1 MGWRISGTG
10 PGKSHGFCWRNR
22 SKTGFIDIY
31 CKQSII
37 TYYNYICCV
46 HDIYIYFTVYGS
58 VGSKPFVSCIPFVHD
73 LALLTLFLDKSDN
86 YHFSHLSHFY
96 DWQWNSSWY
105 LDVHLSWYLGNSYDS
120 YGSYDLFT
128 HWFLRFSSSTYQTF
142 FTAHS
147 IVSFVYLWVTYPCSS
162 VVIWF
167 PILFGI
173 NR

>member
-1 MGWRISGTG
+1 MDFAGETDLKLELLI
-10 PGKSHGFCWRNR
+10 
-22 SKTGFIDIY
+22 FIA
-31 CKQSII
+31 KQSII

-46 HDIYIYFTVYGS
+46 HDIIFY
-58 VGSKPFVSCIPFVHD
+58 CIWICWKQTICLMHPICTWPSAF
-73 LALLTLFLDKSDN
+73 LTLFLDKSDN